1 MSADAGTGSRA
12 VAGTPSARSAE
23 PGRSPWRTWGG
34 LAAVVVLVAALPLI
48 TGSQYHIHVA
58 ILTLLNAAL
67 VMSLGIVA
75 RTGQINLAHAAFA
88 GIGGYTSALCAIELG
103 VPAILAVL
111 LGGAVAGLVAFPLG
125 WIILRLRG
133 VYFVLIT
140 FTFGQMVTL
149 LALDMRWLTRGAD
162 GIVGVPPI
170 NILGYDFTSRL
181 SFFYLAGAFCLI
193 VFLVSKRLLDGPV
206 GREFMCVEEN
216 LQLAESS
223 GIDTRRTQ
231 VVAFVIGTAIAGM
244 AGALMTHYI
253 RYIAPDSF
261 TFWLSVAFI
270 TMLVVGGR
278 WTLSGAFLGALLLT
292 PLPELL
298 RATGGLQ
305 HIIYGVLLIAVLQFL
320 PNGLASLPERLSGLS
335 ARWQGKG

>member
-1 MSADAGTGSRA
+1 MSAEAGAQPRTDAPA
-12 VAGTPSARSAE
+12 PSARSVE
-23 PGRSPWRTWGG
+23 PTRSRWKTWRGFA
-34 LAAVVVLVAALPLI
+34 LVVVLVAALPLV
-48 TGSQYHIHVA
+48 TGSQYHLHVA

-67 VMSLGIVA
+67 VMSLGLVA

-88 GIGGYTSALCAIELG
+88 GIGGYTSALCAMELG
-103 VPAILAVL
+103 LPPIIGVV
-111 LGGAVAGLVAFPLG
+111 LGGVVAGLVALPLG

-149 LALDMRWLTRGAD
+149 LALDLRWLTRGAD

-170 NILGYDFTSRL
+170 NILGYDFTSRI
-181 SFFYLAGAFCLI
+181 SFFYLAGAFCLM
-193 VFLVSKRLLDGPV
+193 VFLISKRLLEGPV

-216 LQLAESS
+216 LQLAEST

-231 VVAFVIGTAIAGM
+231 VIAFVIGTAIAGM

-261 TFWLSVAFI
+261 TFWMSVAYI

-278 WTLSGAFLGALLLT
+278 WTLIGAFLGALLLT
-292 PLPELL
+292 PLPEFL
-298 RATGGLQ
+298 RATGDFQ
-305 HIIYGVLLIAVLQFL
+305 RIIYGVLLIVVLQFL
-320 PNGLASLPERLSGLS
+320 PNGLSSLPGRFSGLGE
-335 ARWQGKG
+335 RWRRKG